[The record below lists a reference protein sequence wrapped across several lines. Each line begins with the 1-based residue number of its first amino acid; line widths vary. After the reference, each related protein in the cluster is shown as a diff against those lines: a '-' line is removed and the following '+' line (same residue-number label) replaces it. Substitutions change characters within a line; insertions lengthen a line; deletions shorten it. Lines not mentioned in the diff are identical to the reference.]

1 MFYTVT
7 VTGKTNIFLKEEI
20 KMKDFEQLNDNAMEN
35 VVGGIS
41 QDEALAVALKHA
53 GIEKDQLDFVKNK
66 LDFEHGRR
74 VYDIEFYVNG
84 FEYEYDIDAV
94 TGKILKFDKDRDD

>member
-1 MFYTVT
+1 M
-7 VTGKTNIFLKEEI
+7 N
-20 KMKDFEQLNDNAMEN
+20 DFEKLNDNAMEN

-53 GIEKDQLDFVKNK
+53 GIEKDQLEFVKNK

-74 VYDIEFYVNG
+74 IYEIEFYFNG

-94 TGKILKFDKDRDD
+94 TGKILKYDRDRDD